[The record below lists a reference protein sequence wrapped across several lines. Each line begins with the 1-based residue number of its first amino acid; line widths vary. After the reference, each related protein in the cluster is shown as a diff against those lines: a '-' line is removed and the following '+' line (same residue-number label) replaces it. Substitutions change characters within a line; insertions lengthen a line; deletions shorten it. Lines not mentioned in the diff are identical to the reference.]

1 MSLPIFDVES
11 RYTGT
16 NDNDTYTF
24 DFKIFEDNQILIMI
38 FDENG
43 DEVSRVLGDDE
54 TGVITSLEFDTEAG
68 GGTVVLASDLDTD
81 YTLVLV
87 LANDE
92 PTQPFE
98 FRGKSTFKLRDLENA
113 LDRLGSGLQ
122 RASWLAQRSVRMNDA
137 TDSDDFDPQLP
148 VELTPNASI
157 VISSDGSAL
166 ALGPT
171 ADELTQAATDVA
183 DAEAAAAAAAASE
196 ANAAASAVAAAT
208 SETASAA
215 SATASAASAVSAA
228 ASAAIAAASA
238 PVNSGPYSV
247 TDGQAAAN
255 LTGETIDSTA
265 FTSCLY
271 HYEIKRGTTVFSVG
285 SFIMAYRN
293 GSWYLTMGEEIFD
306 NVTHGVTFSFTGAAT
321 AQLQAAL
328 DSGAGN
334 GTIKL
339 KKLLFAA

>member
-1 MSLPIFDVES
+1 MSLPLFDVAS
-11 RYTGT
+11 RYTGDGIVT
-16 NDNDTYTF
+16 TYTF
-24 DFKIFEDNQILIMI
+24 DFKIFAAEEVLVMI
-38 FDENG
+38 FDDTG
-43 DEVSRVLGDDE
+43 TEVSRVYGDDA
-54 TGVITSLEFDTEAG
+54 TGVISSVAFDTESG
-68 GGTVVLASDLDTD
+68 GGSVVLASALTID
-81 YTLVLV
+81 YTIVLI
-87 LANDE
+87 LANDN
-92 PTQPFE
+92 PTQIFE
-98 FRGKSTFKLRDLENA
+98 FRGKGTLKLRDLENA
-113 LDRLGSGLQ
+113 LDRLGSALQ
-122 RASWLAQRSVRMNDA
+122 RAAWLAQRSIRMNDA
-137 TDSDDFDPQLP
+137 TDSDDFDGQLP
-148 VELTPNASI
+148 IKLTPNASI
-157 VISSDGSAL
+157 VISSDGQAL

-171 ADELTQAATDVA
+171 ADELTQAAADVLA
-183 DAEAAAAAAAASE
+183 AEAARDAALAAQAAAAAS
-196 ANAAASAVAAAT
+196 ATASQVSNVASGVSATAAAASAVA
-208 SETASAA
+208 
-215 SATASAASAVSAA
+215 AA

-247 TDGQAAAN
+247 TDGQVAAN

-265 FTSCLY
+265 FKSCLY
-271 HYEIKRGTTVFSVG
+271 HYEILRGTTVMSLG